1 MTDRNYY
8 CSMKFKFLKIDL
20 ASKTTYVCHAAR
32 PHNID
37 FDWLKENPGNL
48 FNTPVNV
55 LEREQMLRNERN
67 TSCEQNCWRA
77 EDVGAISPRIH
88 QQGIEKTHTETVTDP
103 EIIDLTIGIDCNL
116 TCSYCCK
123 EYSNAWRRDV
133 VKNGNY
139 ELTDYDDPRYQTS
152 IKDKALL
159 AISQPELKKTEHY
172 QILLK
177 EIENASSKLKKLII
191 TGGEPLLDN
200 QLISTLETLN
210 LKSNAVIELYTGLG
224 VSESRFKTM
233 LEKLKNVKN
242 LLIKISAENV
252 NTHLEFNRYGIVW
265 EEFQKKIDL
274 LRESK
279 INFQFHC
286 TLSNLSI
293 FGFKD
298 FYNHFKD
305 DKIVVTFAY
314 QPAMMAPYVLDE
326 KSKKELITS
335 LETLPKEV
343 SAPIVLS
350 IQNKPK
356 DIERTNIK
364 EFLLE
369 FTKRRNLK
377 LDIFPKSFLEWLQLE
392 KML

>member
-343 SAPIVLS
+343 STPIVLS

>member
-1 MTDRNYY
+1 
-8 CSMKFKFLKIDL
+8 MKFKFLKIDL
-20 ASKTTYVCHAAR
+20 PSRTYYNCHAAA

-37 FDWLKENPGNL
+37 FDWLEKNPGSL

-55 LEREQMLRNERN
+55 HEREQMLRNERN
-67 TSCEQNCWRA
+67 RSCEQNCWIA

-88 QQGIEKTHTETVTDP
+88 QKGLEKTHTDPVVDP

-123 EYSNAWRRDV
+123 EYSNSWRRDV
-133 VKNGNY
+133 VDKG
-139 ELTDYDDPRYQTS
+139 DYQLSQFNDPRYKAS

-159 AISQPELKKTEHY
+159 AISQPRLKKTEHY
-172 QILLK
+172 QILMK
-177 EIENASSKLKKLII
+177 EIERASSNLKKLII

-200 QLISTLETLN
+200 QLLSTLETLK
-210 LKSNAVIELYTGLG
+210 LKSDAVIELYSGLG
-224 VSESRFKTM
+224 VGESRFKTM
-233 LEKLKNVKN
+233 IEKLKNTKN
-242 LLIKISAENV
+242 LLIKISAENIGS
-252 NTHLEFNRYGIVW
+252 HLEFNRYGIVW
-265 EEFQKKIDL
+265 GEFQKKIDL

-314 QPAMMAPYVLDE
+314 QPSMMAPYVLDE
-326 KSKKELITS
+326 ESKKELIKS
-335 LETLPKEV
+335 LEDLPKEV
-343 SAPIVLS
+343 SSPIVLS
-350 IQNKPK
+350 IKNTPK
-356 DIERTNIK
+356 ESERINIK

-377 LDIFPKSFLEWLQLE
+377 MDIFPRSFLEWLQLE

>member
-37 FDWLKENPGNL
+37 FEWLKKNPGNL
-48 FNTPVNV
+48 FNTPTNI

-77 EDVGAISPRIH
+77 EDVGAVSPRIH
-88 QQGIEKTHTETVTDP
+88 QKGTERTHTETVIDP

-123 EYSNAWRRDV
+123 EYSNAWRRDI
-133 VKNGNY
+133 VKKGDY
-139 ELTDYDDPRYQTS
+139 QLTDYDDPRYRVS

-177 EIENASSKLKKLII
+177 EIENSSSRLKKLII

-200 QLISTLETLN
+200 QLISILENLN

-224 VSESRFKTM
+224 VSESRFKNM

-242 LLIKISAENV
+242 LLIKISAENISE
-252 NTHLEFNRYGIVW
+252 HLEFNRYGIIW
-265 EEFQKKIDL
+265 SEFQKKIEF

-279 INFQFHC
+279 IDFQFHC

-298 FYNHFKD
+298 FYNYFKN

-314 QPAMMAPYVLDE
+314 QPTMMAPYVLDE
-326 KSKKELITS
+326 QSKKELIKS
-335 LETLPKEV
+335 LDTLPKEV
-343 SAPIVLS
+343 SSPIILS
-350 IQNKPK
+350 TQNKPT
-356 DIERTNIK
+356 DRERTNIK
-364 EFLLE
+364 EFLFE

-377 LDIFPKSFLEWLQLE
+377 LNIFPKSFLEWLQLE

>member
-20 ASKTTYVCHAAR
+20 ASKTFYNCHAAA
-32 PHNID
+32 PHSID
-37 FDWLKENPGNL
+37 FEWLANNPGNL
-48 FNTPVNV
+48 FNIPINV
-55 LEREQMLRNERN
+55 YEREQMLRNERN
-67 TSCEQNCWRA
+67 NSCEQNCWKA
-77 EDVGAISPRIH
+77 EDVGAVSPRIH
-88 QQGIEKTHTETVTDP
+88 QKGIEKTHTNTITDP

-133 VKNGNY
+133 VHTGNY
-139 ELTDYDDPRYQTS
+139 QLTDFKDPRYKAH
-152 IKDKALL
+152 IKDKVLL
-159 AISQPELKKTEHY
+159 ALSQPELKTTEHY

-177 EIENASSKLKKLII
+177 EIELSSSNLKKLII

-200 QLISTLETLN
+200 QLISTLETLK

-224 VSESRFKTM
+224 VSKSRFKTM

-242 LLIKISAENV
+242 LLIKISAENID
-252 NTHLEFNRYGIVW
+252 THLEFNRYGIVW
-265 EEFQKKIDL
+265 KEFQKKIDL

-286 TLSNLSI
+286 TLSNLSL

-298 FYNHFKD
+298 FYNHFKN
-305 DKIVVTFAY
+305 DKIAVTFAY
-314 QPAMMAPYVLDE
+314 QPSMMAPYVLDE
-326 KSKKELITS
+326 ESKKQLINS
-335 LETLPKEV
+335 FEKLPKEV
-343 SAPIVLS
+343 SSPILLS
-350 IQNKPK
+350 IQNSPK
-356 DIERTNIK
+356 EVERLNIR

-377 LDIFPKSFLEWLQLE
+377 LNLFPKSFLEWLQLE

>member
-20 ASKTTYVCHAAR
+20 ASKTFYNCHAAV
-32 PHNID
+32 PHPID
-37 FDWLKENPGNL
+37 FEWLKKNPGNL

-55 LEREQMLRNERN
+55 YEREQMLRNERN
-67 TSCEQNCWRA
+67 KSCEQNCWRA

-88 QQGIEKTHTETVTDP
+88 QQGIEKTHIDVVTEP

-123 EYSNAWRRDV
+123 EYSNAWRRDIV
-133 VKNGNY
+133 NKGNY
-139 ELTDYDDPRYQTS
+139 QLTEYKDPRYNAS
-152 IKDKALL
+152 IKDKVLL
-159 AISQPELKKTEHY
+159 AISQPDLKTTEHY

-177 EIENASSKLKKLII
+177 EIEFSSSKLKKLII

-200 QLISTLETLN
+200 QLISVLETLN
-210 LKSNAVIELYTGLG
+210 LKSNAVVELYTGLG
-224 VSESRFKTM
+224 VSESRFKNM
-233 LEKLKNVKN
+233 LEKLKNIKN
-242 LLIKISAENV
+242 LLIKISAENIKEY
-252 NTHLEFNRYGIVW
+252 LEFNRFGIVW
-265 EEFQKKIDL
+265 GEFQKKINL
-274 LRESK
+274 LREFE

-286 TLSNLSI
+286 TLSNLSL

-298 FYNHFKD
+298 FYNYFKN
-305 DKIVVTFAY
+305 DKIAVTFAY
-314 QPAMMAPYVLDE
+314 QPSMMSPYVLDE
-326 KSKKELITS
+326 ESKKQLINS
-335 LETLPKEV
+335 FKELPKEV
-343 SAPIVLS
+343 SSPILLS
-350 IQNKPK
+350 IQNLPK
-356 DIERTNIK
+356 EVERLNIR

-377 LDIFPKSFLEWLQLE
+377 LNIFPKSFLEWLQLE